1 MRVVQQLVTLNVVS
15 PGIVIPKIISPN
27 DDGVNDR
34 FITTIIQ
41 EAYPNAKISI
51 FDRYGKKMAE
61 YKGADEGWD
70 GTYNGKPMKSTDYWY
85 EIEVKEKDFQKV
97 FTGHFTLMR
106 Q

>member
-1 MRVVQQLVTLNVVS
+1 MVS

-27 DDGVNDR
+27 GDGVNDR

-85 EIEVKEKDFQKV
+85 EIEVKEKFESLGIEILTPKQAIDQIAKDYE
-97 FTGHFTLMR
+97 
-106 Q
+106 